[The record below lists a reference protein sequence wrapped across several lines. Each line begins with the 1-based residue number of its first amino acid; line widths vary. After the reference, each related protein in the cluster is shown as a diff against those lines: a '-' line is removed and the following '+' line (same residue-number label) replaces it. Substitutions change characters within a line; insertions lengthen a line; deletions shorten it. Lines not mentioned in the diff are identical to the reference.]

1 MSNSN
6 TMTTSDPWQTSSAF
20 FPTSFDFNLPSQPSQ
35 YSIMDNSNYEY
46 SALPEMPSS
55 YATDPY
61 SHVFNTS
68 YPVDPYAS
76 SQTSYSSSA
85 MDYCSSTYFSPADS
99 YQHLHSMYPSSDMP
113 VPVASSYLP
122 ATAIDAPVDYPSSM
136 SHSHESTSTKGR
148 CSPSSSR
155 NECQPVFTRVRFLVT
170 SASNSSTGT
179 NASKQPCLVCHEKSS
194 GYHFGAYTCESCK
207 AFYRRVTKDSHV
219 QIKHSC
225 EVPLPNITKSNRKD
239 CRACRKAKCERVGMT
254 VMPKDRPLRTT
265 KSKGAT
271 KFPSIP
277 ITDLLEQL
285 GRDLIYDQLSSSSA
299 FETLLHLIDLPSLHP
314 MALDYHSLY
323 MDASR
328 LWRNQQHGHPA
339 ELTDNG
345 TFAVLLVLFRT
356 FMTLTENNNNSNGE
370 DDKSNDNSKFGKLV
384 SLLQQEIHRLT
395 GTDHRSAR
403 RIKALF
409 MKCYVTLAQYSN
421 STSYLDQ
428 NPMSQTPLLAYQP
441 YSAYSQ

>member
-1 MSNSN
+1 MIIPPYPRCHHHHRTPPIRTRTCSTLVIPSIRTRPARHR
-6 TMTTSDPWQTSSAF
+6 TMPPRWTTSHRPT
-20 FPTSFDFNLPSQPSQ
+20 PTSTF
-35 YSIMDNSNYEY
+35 IR
-46 SALPEMPSS
+46 
-55 YATDPY
+55 
-61 SHVFNTS
+61 
-68 YPVDPYAS
+68 
-76 SQTSYSSSA
+76 
-85 MDYCSSTYFSPADS
+85 CI
-99 YQHLHSMYPSSDMP
+99 
-113 VPVASSYLP
+113 LP
-122 ATAIDAPVDYPSSM
+122 AICLCQPPGRRRRPIFLQRRSILTPTIPLPCRTV
-136 SHSHESTSTKGR
+136 TTVRRRKGR

-155 NECQPVFTRVRFLVT
+155 NEWQPVFSLVRVLVT

-179 NASKQPCLVCHEKSS
+179 SASKQPCLVCHEKSS

-207 AFYRRVTKDSHV
+207 AFYRRVTKDSHI

-265 KSKGAT
+265 KSKSTT

-277 ITDLLEQL
+277 VTDLLEQL

-299 FETLLHLIDLPSLHP
+299 FETLLHLIDIPSFHP

-328 LWRNQQHGHPA
+328 LWRNQQQCHPA

-345 TFAVLLVLFRT
+345 TFIDTFAVLLVLFRT
-356 FMTLTENNNNSNGE
+356 FMTLTEND

-384 SLLQQEIHRLT
+384 SILQQEIHRLT

-428 NPMSQTPLLAYQP
+428 NPMSQGPFLAYQP
-441 YSAYSQ
+441 YAGAYSQ